1 MSRRHL
7 RSFRGLHALV
17 EHPPGRD
24 LTVLKNQLE
33 FLGLGVTVG
42 NGTSPSQCQ
51 SADILFFDADQGY
64 AVEHE
69 EALRSLDL
77 PVVAVIGSETPSRLE
92 AMLACEPSAYLV
104 KPVRPTGIYSSIAIA
119 MHQFAAL
126 RLLRHRLG
134 AAEERLR
141 SRRILFSAVLRVM
154 HEARV
159 GEVEAFRILQRAAM
173 SRRLT
178 IEALSAGFLAGE
190 FALPCPLSGQPSLT
204 GRGRAGTPGANP

>member
-1 MSRRHL
+1 MKRRHL

-24 LTVLKNQLE
+24 LTVLRNQLE
-33 FLGLGVTVG
+33 FLGLAVTVG
-42 NGTSPSQCQ
+42 NCTSAPQCK
-51 SADILFFDADQGY
+51 SVDILFFDTDQGY

-69 EALRSLDL
+69 EALRALDL
-77 PVVAVIGSETPSRLE
+77 PVVALIGSETPSRLE
-92 AMLACEPSAYLV
+92 AMLACQPSAYLL

-119 MHQFAAL
+119 MHQFALLRAL
-126 RLLRHRLG
+126 RQRLG

-154 HEARV
+154 NDACV
-159 GEVEAFRILQRAAM
+159 SEVEAFRLLQRAAM

-178 IEALSAGFLAGE
+178 IEALSARFLAGE
-190 FALPCPLSGQPSLT
+190 FALLPLT
-204 GRGRAGTPGANP
+204 GRGRAGTPGANS